1 MSEEPPKPPHRGENP
16 DSVVTYA
23 EGRFSMA
30 PAPSW
35 WREEEWFSSA
45 SVVTSFEIGPLR
57 NGVIGRQAPEGVTV
71 CLVANDEHQD
81 VRMLW
86 CPTEADYAAFLC
98 GPGAIFA
105 STCAQILAADPLKRG
120 TWK

>member
-1 MSEEPPKPPHRGENP
+1 MSDAASTPPFRAENP
-16 DSVVTYA
+16 DAVVTYTD
-23 EGRFSMA
+23 GRFMMG

-35 WREEEWFSSA
+35 WTQEEWFSSA

-57 NGVIGRQAPEGVTV
+57 NGVIGRQAPEGITV

-98 GPGAIFA
+98 GPGGV
-105 STCAQILAADPLKRG
+105 RG
-120 TWK
+120 RGPSLNS